1 MSRKKTLRLLTC
13 LFATTLLSGVAATAV
28 ACAKT
33 TTSEAPDYS
42 YENSPAYL
50 PEYDSAIKM
59 DGVLDDAAYAN
70 LLWLENDYVESNTT
84 ITVRSTA
91 YFGEKGV
98 FFLFD
103 VNDPAVYVN
112 EDRSGSWNSG
122 VELYLAGSAVEHIEG
137 KGWEIDFTPGV
148 DQISTRRRRGGLF
161 AEMLTAKEATPFMRS
176 AGKGE
181 GSVAVGG
188 AGATGYTIE
197 AFFPY
202 AFFGDEFGAAEGE
215 NVQSLALCPTLLR
228 MYTNEETDRNRLWF
242 DFGYQDRTG
251 YSFSDPRTWWRFD
264 EGGLD
269 AHIVTLNTEG
279 SGTLT
284 GRSYVVE
291 GEKLELTV
299 APAEGFRIKSV
310 KAGEQDVTNDLFID
324 EDGAVKVQVEG
335 VSSDVTVTATFEQL
349 PAERFALSGNIT
361 YFGEALTEARR
372 AGLRLKAYH
381 YGAVFDATLSAG
393 GGYTV
398 SVPAGEYT
406 LVLTKAD
413 GTPVQQIEGTL
424 SADATKDIPITE
436 TLDAEIFKGEAT
448 LTKKVD
454 DITAGS
460 SAIQGTLYSNGTHG
474 EGNLLSPSV
483 VESTFTI
490 STLGSIEN
498 GPRFGMRLYG
508 RASGDTS
515 NQPVVDVVIARQG
528 NVWCLDIGYDLI
540 NNAIHPQTNYT
551 LTDEQV
557 QAVQSGTFK
566 VLVVQEGSE
575 YRLYAPKGD
584 HYEFVESYT
593 DTKGRTQVYSID
605 LITNTNE
612 TALERGTGITF
623 GMKDTRLYGN
633 YVAGID
639 SDDRTLI
646 KALVNAETLL
656 RPEIESPHADVAIT
670 SAADAL
676 IVGSELK
683 FTVTAH
689 RYAEVT
695 KVLVNG
701 TEVTQQDGAYTHT
714 VTAEDAANGLTIEV
728 QANADATFYAGKGN
742 VSKAFSELEK
752 SNYPDGTS
760 SGGGTYQNAHNVL
773 DPLYSC
779 GDHGNALPAFSVM
792 ESSFYFSSIDSVS
805 SNGPRTGIRLYN
817 RVSGQDGNHYLADV
831 IIARE
836 GNVWCL
842 DIGNGIVNEYNN
854 GRPQT
859 TYQLSQS
866 QIDAVEAGTF
876 KIIVIQDGSKYR
888 LYAQDGTA
896 YEFVEEFTDSAGG
909 TSISA
914 IDLVV
919 NSWHVALD
927 RCGSGNFGM
936 NDTNI
941 IAEFTQTYT
950 DTELIKFLYGDETQV
965 SFGYT
970 IEEQYTQTQVTSG
983 GGTDNRIA
991 AGDTV
996 TLTVTPDRFAT
1007 IVSVEVNGTPVM
1019 ASAGNTYTYQVPQDL
1034 ASNLKIVIN
1043 ATAEAVEYAGKGDI
1057 TKKFSEVTRSTDD
1070 SKKDANNVQGPLY
1083 SCGDHGNVLPSP
1095 SVLES
1100 SFYFSSI
1107 DSVTDNGPRIGM
1119 RLYNRVSG
1127 KDSNNYL
1134 ADVIIARQEGVWCL
1148 DIGGGVVNEQVTPD
1162 NTVYQLNETQIAAVK
1177 AGTFKIVIVQN
1188 GSNYSLYA
1196 EDGDV
1201 YDFVETFEDNAN
1213 GTSISAI
1220 DLVVNSW
1227 HVALDRCDP
1236 STGKT
1241 GEFGMKGTC
1250 VIGGFG
1256 AAKTDGE
1263 LIQMITGKT
1272 LQSEG

>member
-181 GSVAVGG
+181 GNVAVGG

-269 AHIVTLNTEG
+269 AHVVTLNTEG

-284 GRSYVVE
+284 GRNYVVE

-324 EDGAVKVQVEG
+324 EDGAVKVQVAG

-372 AGLRLKAYH
+372 AELRLKAYH
-381 YGAVFDATLSAG
+381 YGAVFDAALSAG

-424 SADATKDIPITE
+424 SAEATKDIAITE

-490 STLGSIEN
+490 SMLESIEN

-575 YRLYAPKGD
+575 YRLYAPKGN

-612 TALERGTGITF
+612 TALERGMGITF

-656 RPEIESPHADVAIT
+656 RPEIESPHADVEIT
-670 SAADAL
+670 SAADTL

-714 VTAEDAANGLTIEV
+714 VTAADAANGLTIEV
-728 QANADATFYAGKGN
+728 QATADATIYAGEN
-742 VSKAFSELEK
+742 AEKAFSSIGQNDASTHGTIYSASRYGAYQSYSVIESNFYAPQIANITADALTFGMRVYVQNEEGNAENATSYDVAIARYQGQWYLGIGYDFNNWSNLQPWLTGSEK
-752 SNYPDGTS
+752 YPLSKAQIEAVKSGTFSVLVVHDGTEHRLYAKDTLSVQDGTTYYEYVDTYTVTDNALTAVS
-760 SGGGTYQNAHNVL
+760 SVDLFMRSYMAPQGKGDFGMKGTNVIAEFAQTYSTDAAL
-773 DPLYSC
+773 IEFLYDAGTDDQATIYSGKADIIKNFGTVTAATVAAENKLGELYSC
-779 GDHGNALPAFSVM
+779 GDHGN
-792 ESSFYFSSIDSVS
+792 E
-805 SNGPRTGIRLYN
+805 
-817 RVSGQDGNHYLADV
+817 
-831 IIARE
+831 
-836 GNVWCL
+836 
-842 DIGNGIVNEYNN
+842 
-854 GRPQT
+854 
-859 TYQLSQS
+859 
-866 QIDAVEAGTF
+866 
-876 KIIVIQDGSKYR
+876 
-888 LYAQDGTA
+888 
-896 YEFVEEFTDSAGG
+896 
-909 TSISA
+909 
-914 IDLVV
+914 
-919 NSWHVALD
+919 
-927 RCGSGNFGM
+927 
-936 NDTNI
+936 
-941 IAEFTQTYT
+941 
-950 DTELIKFLYGDETQV
+950 
-965 SFGYT
+965 
-970 IEEQYTQTQVTSG
+970 
-983 GGTDNRIA
+983 
-991 AGDTV
+991 
-996 TLTVTPDRFAT
+996 
-1007 IVSVEVNGTPVM
+1007 
-1019 ASAGNTYTYQVPQDL
+1019 
-1034 ASNLKIVIN
+1034 
-1043 ATAEAVEYAGKGDI
+1043 
-1057 TKKFSEVTRSTDD
+1057 
-1070 SKKDANNVQGPLY
+1070 
-1083 SCGDHGNVLPSP
+1083 LPSP
-1095 SVLES
+1095 SILES
-1100 SFYFSSI
+1100 SFYISSI
-1107 DSVTDNGPRIGM
+1107 ESITEAGPRVGM
-1119 RLYNRVSG
+1119 RLYNKNAG
-1127 KDSNNYL
+1127 DSANNYL
-1134 ADVIIARQEGVWCL
+1134 ADVILAAVKANSKLTWVL
-1148 DIGGGVVNEQVTPD
+1148 DIQKSDLFLDGNGGNIAT
-1162 NTVYQLNETQIAAVK
+1162 TYQLNDVQIDAVA
-1177 AGTFKIVIVQN
+1177 AGTFKILIVQR
-1188 GSNYSLYA
+1188 GSVYTLYA
-1196 EDGDV
+1196 QNG
-1201 YDFVETFEDNAN
+1201 ETFEEVKDLTDTE
-1213 GTSISAI
+1213 GKSSYSAV
-1220 DLVVNSW
+1220 DLFTNRGAT
-1227 HVALDRCDP
+1227 ALER
-1236 STGKT
+1236 GKE
-1241 GEFGMKGTC
+1241 GNFGMKGTC
-1250 VIGGFG
+1250 VIGGFD
-1256 AAKTDGE
+1256 AAKPDGE